1 MGRFGALDSV
11 ASQSLASFPSP
22 PATLIESRSAPSP
35 VCAILKDFA
44 RATGAKMS
52 FDRGEISA
60 LCRPFV
66 KRTRAD
72 LDLCGDSVSD
82 PYTSKFT
89 WATRAEMYRRGKI
102 NIVFDS
108 RYKYLMSS
116 FESRLGEVRKQAAM
130 LCCGD
135 DERCRNAMESVEVS
149 LCKPQPQGTGPDPC
163 VFGGSYTM
171 PGEGY
176 SAIFTTIRRAY
187 ESESGAEL
195 RDIATRNLSF
205 YGENRT
211 FGGKIITSYP
221 RTGKIILTSYVQEN
235 DGVSELIPTLHHEF
249 GHACSMIR
257 MQLAATSG
265 ADPGSLVRA
274 SRAVQW
280 LNHVKDRCDSNLKLP
295 DAYYDFWESLGETR
309 EFAQCLYRL
318 TEVNR
323 KSQVDRACDRL
334 CPGHY
339 LEESVG
345 IAFSLLNGDL
355 HGNSDSVFPNTCDHV
370 RDGQHPMV
378 SDVVD
383 CLARYSP
390 RFRARVGAAYGCDE
404 GQIASSTAV
413 AKNLN

>member
-1 MGRFGALDSV
+1 
-11 ASQSLASFPSP
+11 
-22 PATLIESRSAPSP
+22 
-35 VCAILKDFA
+35 
-44 RATGAKMS
+44 
-52 FDRGEISA
+52 
-60 LCRPFV
+60 
-66 KRTRAD
+66 
-72 LDLCGDSVSD
+72 
-82 PYTSKFT
+82 
-89 WATRAEMYRRGKI
+89 
-102 NIVFDS
+102 
-108 RYKYLMSS
+108 
-116 FESRLGEVRKQAAM
+116 
-130 LCCGD
+130 
-135 DERCRNAMESVEVS
+135 
-149 LCKPQPQGTGPDPC
+149 
-163 VFGGSYTM
+163 
-171 PGEGY
+171 
-176 SAIFTTIRRAY
+176 
-187 ESESGAEL
+187 
-195 RDIATRNLSF
+195 
-205 YGENRT
+205 
-211 FGGKIITSYP
+211 
-221 RTGKIILTSYVQEN
+221 
-235 DGVSELIPTLHHEF
+235 
-249 GHACSMIR
+249 MIR

-318 TEVNR
+318 TEVNQ
-323 KSQVDRACDRL
+323 KNQVDRACDRL

-355 HGNSDSVFPNTCDHV
+355 RGNSDSVFPNTCDHV

-404 GQIASSTAV
+404 GQIASSAAV